1 MSTASLT
8 SGRCEML
15 RSGWIGRWTNR
26 RTDVCVYALHDPQGP
41 EGDELSTTPFHFV
54 LISIDPNAVMPL
66 DLASGKGNVLQER
79 IF

>member
-1 MSTASLT
+1 
-8 SGRCEML
+8 ML
-15 RSGWIGRWTNR
+15 RSGRMGGWTNR

-41 EGDELSTTPFHFV
+41 EGAELSIAQFHFV

-66 DLASGKGNVLQER
+66 DLASGEGNELQER